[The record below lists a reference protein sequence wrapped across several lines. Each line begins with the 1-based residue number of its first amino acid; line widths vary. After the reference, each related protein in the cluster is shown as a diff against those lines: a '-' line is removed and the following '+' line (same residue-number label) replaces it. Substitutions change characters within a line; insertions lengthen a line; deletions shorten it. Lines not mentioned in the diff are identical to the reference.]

1 MAVDD
6 SAIRRKLAS
15 AKAEAQDGGPG
26 ADRSWRVAL
35 ARAARDELKLPLDVR
50 ALALGRAPVG
60 WLVIWSDAP
69 VQFHALPA
77 PRGELLLM
85 PSTDARVRI
94 VVL

>member
-1 MAVDD
+1 MKNLPQI
-6 SAIRRKLAS
+6 STEAI
-15 AKAEAQDGGPG
+15 E
-26 ADRSWRVAL
+26 
-35 ARAARDELKLPLDVR
+35 LDVQAGVPVR
-50 ALALGRAPVG
+50 IVTALALGRAPVG